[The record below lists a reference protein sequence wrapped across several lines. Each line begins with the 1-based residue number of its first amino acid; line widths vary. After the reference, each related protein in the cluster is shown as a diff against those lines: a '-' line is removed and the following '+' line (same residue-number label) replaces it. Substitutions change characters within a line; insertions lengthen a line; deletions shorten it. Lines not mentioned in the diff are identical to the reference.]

1 MPPLILLAI
10 YGLSTPKTANGAP
23 YARRSWASTYAS
35 IESVLESFPMPRAKS
50 RTCRGFT
57 TATGRPAAPSSAT
70 SAASRPPV
78 ASMTI
83 TKGVRFWSR
92 LTRPSILFASV
103 VHVNDVSSGST
114 WTSNFSWLTSIPTK
128 ISLGTCDIP
137 HLWIRTPMGPGD
149 CSGFIHEDI
158 RRSSCWTLSNKPV
171 PIDQPGLPSRSLQG
185 TGQPCTPPI
194 TGCTR
199 RSNPEYSLPKKYRLP
214 DPYCQSSPQ
223 ADVRGRG
230 EGSSS
235 NNIQVPPGPSV
246 VLRMPTTRLHVN
258 GFLRKVSGPRH
269 FCAKNIQCSSCQAPC
284 FHSHPDCIRTCS
296 QLTELR
302 RSRFL
307 FPLRGEGKR
316 NLPSSS
322 CRHRTRSSCPNAH
335 TTQKFLRGA
344 GRFFQKELRILHLFI
359 FLEPLRTA
367 TTANHYSTALP

>member
-1 MPPLILLAI
+1 MSSQIAYVVGTTLTSAHMPPLILLAI
-10 YGLSTPKTANGAP
+10 YGLSTPKTANGTP
-23 YARRSWASTYAS
+23 YACRSWASTYAS

-230 EGSSS
+230 GGSSS
-235 NNIQVPPGPSV
+235 NNIQVPPDTESVISSGTCYMRLSCDCRPLGLHQRPRRGGSWLSQACGPIDRVPSCS
-246 VLRMPTTRLHVN
+246 LSETHPTLSRRDERVSRLE
-258 GFLRKVSGPRH
+258 
-269 FCAKNIQCSSCQAPC
+269 A
-284 FHSHPDCIRTCS
+284 
-296 QLTELR
+296 EL
-302 RSRFL
+302 
-307 FPLRGEGKR
+307 PLEGK
-316 NLPSSS
+316 N
-322 CRHRTRSSCPNAH
+322 
-335 TTQKFLRGA
+335 QIGA
-344 GRFFQKELRILHLFI
+344 ASDNPEKSLLIHQSRII
-359 FLEPLRTA
+359 SAYTGNGED
-367 TTANHYSTALP
+367 